1 MKIIIRFFLG
11 SFLLFLIGCDKKIEE
26 GVMESDLSKDVE
38 MVTDFGAIII
48 RLSDDTPK
56 HRNNFIKL
64 VNDGFYVSI
73 AFHRVIENFVIQGG
87 NPTTKPNT
95 SYNENGNPKLSYTLE
110 PEFTPNLF
118 HKRGALGAAREGDM
132 VNPDQSSNG
141 FQFYIVQ
148 RGKQTD
154 STLNASLKRVN
165 FMLAKNKVINSKNIK
180 PDIDE
185 YVRLMKKN
193 ELIKEDNILAKDT
206 LLFNALESK
215 IDSYNI
221 DSLAKIELEHIKLYN
236 YPEAHSKAYKTS
248 GGIPH
253 LDKNY
258 TVFGEVVKGMNV
270 VDSIAKVKTDND
282 DKPINDA
289 RILSVKMINRK
300 AYK

>member
-11 SFLLFLIGCDKKIEE
+11 SFLLLLLGCDKKIEE

-48 RLSDDTPK
+48 RLSDSTPK

-64 VNDGFYVSI
+64 VNNGFYDSI

-132 VNPDQSSNG
+132 VNPNRSSSG

-185 YVRLMKKN
+185 YIKLMKKN
-193 ELIKEDNILAKDT
+193 ELIKEDNILDKDT

-221 DSLAKIELEHIKLYN
+221 DSLAKIELEHIKLYS
-236 YPEAHSKAYKTS
+236 YPKAHSKVYKTN